1 MHILKIILDICLLRG
16 RAQDLPTSMNL
27 VWLTATASVAVNAL
41 GMPERATDLAQLLF
55 IASQAVMFGAVVWLL
70 LRLRGFP
77 ARWTQTVTAL
87 YAVDAVFS
95 LLLLPFLPAL
105 MEMIKQG
112 PEAKPGWEAYVLLAL
127 SGWLLLIIARVLREA
142 TEWPLALAFLAGF
155 TSLLAVR
162 ILGHLIAPLFGLM
175 VQA

>member
-1 MHILKIILDICLLRG
+1 MPILKVILDICLLRG
-16 RAQDLPTSMNL
+16 RAQDLPASMNL
-27 VWLTATASVAVNAL
+27 VWLTAIASVAVNAV
-41 GMPERATDLAQLLF
+41 GMPERATNMGQLLF
-55 IASQAVMFGAVVWLL
+55 IASQAAMFGGVVWLL
-70 LRLRGFP
+70 LRLRGFTE
-77 ARWTQTVTAL
+77 RWLQTATAL

-112 PEAKPGWEAYVLLAL
+112 PEAKPGWEAYVLLML

-142 TEWPLALAFLAGF
+142 TEWPLPVAFLAGF
-155 TSLLAVR
+155 TSLLVVR
-162 ILGHLIAPLFGLM
+162 VLGHLIAPLFGLL